1 MRAVELGLAGL
12 FLFGGL
18 RSLWVW
24 ARRPFDGTDVT
35 DHVLYALF
43 VTGRVGLWF
52 AFAGLFAL
60 YAWSDATG
68 RAAIDELS
76 ELRWYFVVPLVLA
89 ATQFGASYFLGRRQP
104 DAPDSRSPGGAP

>member
-1 MRAVELGLAGL
+1 MRVVELVLVGL
-12 FLFGGL
+12 FVLGGI

-24 ARRPFDGTDVT
+24 TRRPFEGDDLA

-52 AFAGLFAL
+52 AFAGLFAM
-60 YAWSDATG
+60 YAASEARG

-76 ELRWYFVVPLVLA
+76 EYRWYFLVPLVLA
-89 ATQFGASYFLGRRQP
+89 VLQFVAGYFLGRRRP
-104 DAPDSRSPGGAP
+104 E